1 MKKKGIIILM
11 LIIVAS
17 GGALYG
23 QEKKSR
29 KQRKAEQTEIRI
41 KKLIDSQNYIFTG
54 GNNTKTG
61 DERYYKEYLIVTK
74 ERLETTLLPQYSKES
89 NNATGGNSSFYRE
102 FEYKIEDSGKDG
114 WDIYIKIEI
123 ERMKYMFEMFMTI
136 SPSGSAVLTLK
147 EHPWSSVRT
156 YIGRI
161 DGPKPNGKF

>member
-29 KQRKAEQTEIRI
+29 KQRRAEQTEIRI
-41 KKLIDSQNYIFTG
+41 KEFINSQNYIFTG
-54 GNNTKTG
+54 GSNMATG
-61 DERYYKEYLIVTK
+61 DKRYHKRYVIVTK
-74 ERLETTLLPQYSKES
+74 ERIETTILPQYSDGSQFK
-89 NNATGGNSSFYRE
+89 GGNPFSYRE
-102 FEYKIEDSGKDG
+102 FEYKIENSEKGG
-114 WDIYIKIEI
+114 WDVYIKIEN
-123 ERMKYMFEMFMTI
+123 ERMKIVSEMFMTI
-136 SPSGSAVLTLK
+136 SPSGNAVLTLK
-147 EHPWSSVRT
+147 QHPWSTAAT